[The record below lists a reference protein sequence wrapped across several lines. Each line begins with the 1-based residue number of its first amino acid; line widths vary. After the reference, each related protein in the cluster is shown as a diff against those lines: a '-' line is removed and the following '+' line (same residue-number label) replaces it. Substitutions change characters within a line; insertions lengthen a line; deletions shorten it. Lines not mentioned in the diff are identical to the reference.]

1 MMQDMEQAGNNPD
14 VLDFTVT
21 RLRQLATLSN
31 IDIDQV
37 FELAGMDLHKL
48 NEDLFHQQVYWKL
61 IRMHQAERESLQQF
75 GIQLFA
81 NKLPDWFPG

>member
-1 MMQDMEQAGNNPD
+1 MMQDMEQAGSNPD

-37 FELAGMDLHKL
+37 FELAGVDLHKL
-48 NEDLFHQQVYWKL
+48 NEDLIHQQAYWKL
-61 IRMHQAERESLQQF
+61 IRMHQAERERLQQF
-75 GIQLFA
+75 GTQLFA
-81 NKLPDWFPG
+81 NKLPDWLPE

>member
-37 FELAGMDLHKL
+37 FELAGVDLHKL
-48 NEDLFHQQVYWKL
+48 NEDIIHQQAYWKL
-61 IRMHQAERESLQQF
+61 IRMHQAERERLQQF

-81 NKLPDWFPG
+81 NKLPDWLPG